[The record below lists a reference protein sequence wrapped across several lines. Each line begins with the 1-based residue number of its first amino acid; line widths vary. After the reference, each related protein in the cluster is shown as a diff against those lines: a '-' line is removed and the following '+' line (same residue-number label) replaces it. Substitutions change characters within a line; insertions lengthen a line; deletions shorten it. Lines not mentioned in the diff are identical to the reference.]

1 MDCTGLARSGDWAT
15 GPEDFVYSEPE
26 ILLEHLQPGHFVAF
40 INDDAIWVAKVEE
53 VAVQDNV
60 TAVVYEVPANE
71 MHGGWA
77 RRPWRQISEEQ
88 TMILWDDLVC
98 TVRLGVDECLDKASL
113 ERLQT
118 LGADLD

>member
-1 MDCTGLARSGDWAT
+1 
-15 GPEDFVYSEPE
+15 
-26 ILLEHLQPGHFVAF
+26 
-40 INDDAIWVAKVEE
+40 
-53 VAVQDNV
+53 
-60 TAVVYEVPANE
+60 

-77 RRPWRQISEEQ
+77 RRPCRQISEEQ

-98 TVRLGVDECLDKASL
+98 TVKLGVDECLDKASL